1 MKYRII
7 KFTAAL
13 LAVLCLLTLL
23 PVHASAIHMNI
34 RVAVKGKCPPYH
46 FWDGDTAKGL
56 NIDILE
62 LMAEKEGLNVEYV
75 SYTTSSDAA
84 DALLSGEVDAVL
96 GVLSG
101 TVCPEGTRLTNVISS
116 GTISL
121 IAPNDVAGKIT
132 VKDQD
137 KQRYPV
143 AFELGTIPF
152 SQLNQLKTQYT
163 VVAGDQ
169 VQLFN
174 SVIAGSVDAVAAVKE
189 SFLYQLKD
197 LDRYT
202 DSFTVVNNYMGT
214 VEYLSLIHI
223 SEPTRP

>member
-1 MKYRII
+1 MKQRIV
-7 KFTAAL
+7 KFAAAL
-13 LAVLCLLTLL
+13 LAALCLLALL
-23 PVHASAIHMNI
+23 PVQASAIHMNI

-46 FWDGDTAKGL
+46 FWDGDTAMGL

-84 DALLSGEVDAVL
+84 DALLSGRGWMRCWAVL
-96 GVLSG
+96 SAAA
-101 TVCPEGTRLTNVISS
+101 CPEGTRLTNVISS

-121 IAPNDVAGKIT
+121 IAPNNVAGKIT
-132 VKDQD
+132 VRNQD

-143 AFELGTIPF
+143 VFELGTIPF

-163 VVAGDQ
+163 VVTGDQ

-174 SVIAGSVDAVAAVKE
+174 SVIAAMWPRWPPSRRAF
-189 SFLYQLKD
+189 S
-197 LDRYT
+197 
-202 DSFTVVNNYMGT
+202 
-214 VEYLSLIHI
+214 I
-223 SEPTRP
+223 S